1 MQRRMEI
8 EESLDGKQKKINN
21 FTSRDVEGR
30 RVIRLLRA
38 TELICKVDVTEIA
51 KDIDEA
57 TKDQRRRYLECEDLM
72 RGGESP
78 ALLEFLTLQGRG
90 ATKRMRVRG
99 VDTKGQPLTHVYKLH
114 EKKIDRHVYVST
126 YRECEKLCTK
136 FAQECANRLKELAS
150 LAPIMEAHHEDEV
163 LFQGLKKLW
172 VWLSGSA
179 PIFDAGEKKR
189 RGKELAEDQE
199 RERVVRGLE
208 WDREES
214 DEDYDEEAYD
224 ENQAQEDDPF
234 RDEDEGE
241 DVEEIAMDLMV
252 AR

>member
-1 MQRRMEI
+1 
-8 EESLDGKQKKINN
+8 
-21 FTSRDVEGR
+21 
-30 RVIRLLRA
+30 
-38 TELICKVDVTEIA
+38 
-51 KDIDEA
+51 
-57 TKDQRRRYLECEDLM
+57 
-72 RGGESP
+72 
-78 ALLEFLTLQGRG
+78 
-90 ATKRMRVRG
+90 
-99 VDTKGQPLTHVYKLH
+99 
-114 EKKIDRHVYVST
+114 
-126 YRECEKLCTK
+126 
-136 FAQECANRLKELAS
+136 
-150 LAPIMEAHHEDEV
+150 MEAHHEDEV

-241 DVEEIAMDLMV
+241 DVEEIAMDLMT
-252 AR
+252 